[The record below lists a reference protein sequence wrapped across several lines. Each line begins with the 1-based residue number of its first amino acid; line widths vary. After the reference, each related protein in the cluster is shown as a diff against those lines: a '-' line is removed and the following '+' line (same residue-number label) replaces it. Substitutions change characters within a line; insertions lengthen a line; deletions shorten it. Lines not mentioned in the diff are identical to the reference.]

1 MALKNIVVEGCEL
14 EFENGGNDSSITI
27 NPTPSQVSA
36 KVKADGKGVYKTL
49 MFTIA
54 GYTASSSVSPNW
66 VSESGTG
73 VGAITAS
80 AEHVTVEGN
89 PAILEE
95 DESEEIVI
103 TGLEQ
108 EGDTQVVATVTEVV
122 KVKKAGQKKVKGS

>member
-27 NPTPSQVSA
+27 NPTPSQVST

-49 MFTIA
+49 VFTIT

-73 VGAITAS
+73 AGAITAS
-80 AEHVTVEGN
+80 AEHVTVEEN

-122 KVKKAGQKKVKGS
+122 KVKKAGQSKVKGS

>member
-27 NPTPSQVSA
+27 NPTPSQVST

-49 MFTIA
+49 MFTIT

-66 VSESGTG
+66 VSESGVG
-73 VGAITAS
+73 AGAITAS
-80 AEHVTVEGN
+80 AEHVKVEGN
-89 PAILEE
+89 SAILEE
-95 DESEEIVI
+95 GESEEIVI

-108 EGDTQVVATVTEVV
+108 QGDTQVVATVNEVV
-122 KVKKAGQKKVKGS
+122 KVKKAGQTKVKGS